1 MISSEQKEFIR
12 LTRQAVAEASPIAF
26 PQLCAF
32 RDDELE
38 EAAELVLRF
47 ALHNGI
53 TPQEAMAHVESF
65 LSEE

>member
-1 MISSEQKEFIR
+1 MITSDQKEFIR
-12 LTRQAVAEASPIAF
+12 ITRQAVADASPIAF

-32 RDDELE
+32 HADEPE
-38 EAAELVLRF
+38 DAAEYVLRF

-53 TPQEAMAHVESF
+53 TPQEAMGHIESY